1 MTQPVPDDAP
11 VPPQRIPRGQLALA
25 LLMAALRLALGG
37 VVIAV
42 MLTLAPEEADVTVA
56 LPLVL
61 GLVASA
67 LYIWFFRRQMRG
79 VSRARYPMIR
89 AGEALV
95 LSAAMFLALFAM
107 SYVLISTE
115 NPAAFSEP
123 LNSFSAYYFALTV
136 LATVGFG
143 DIAPNTVTARSVTMV
158 QMALDIAFIA
168 VTVRVMSGAARKA
181 LAARDR
187 AAQRDTS
194 AVEA

>member
-1 MTQPVPDDAP
+1 MTLPVTDEAP
-11 VPPQRIPRGQLALA
+11 VPSQKIPRGQLALA
-25 LLMAALRLALGG
+25 LLQAAARLAVGG
-37 VVIAV
+37 VVIAA
-42 MLTLAPEEADVTVA
+42 MLILAPEEADVTIA

-107 SYVLISTE
+107 SYVLISTD

-123 LNSFSAYYFALTV
+123 LDSFSAYYFALTV

-168 VTVRVMSGAARKA
+168 VTFRVMSGAARRA
-181 LAARDR
+181 LAARGR
-187 AAQRDTS
+187 AAETS
-194 AVEA
+194 ASTAEA